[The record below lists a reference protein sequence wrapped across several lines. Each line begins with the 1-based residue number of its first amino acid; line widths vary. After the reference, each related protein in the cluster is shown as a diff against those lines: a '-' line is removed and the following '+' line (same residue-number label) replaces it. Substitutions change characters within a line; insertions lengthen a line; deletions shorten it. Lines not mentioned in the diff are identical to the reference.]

1 MAVVGWN
8 EHVDLPE
15 WGITGIRAKM
25 DTGARSSAI
34 HVEEIRELPR
44 DRVKF
49 DVVLDREGGRHRH
62 VTARVTR
69 RARVRSSTG
78 KLRRRIFVKTILRIG
93 PVDIPVE
100 LSLVDREKMIY
111 RMLIGRSA
119 LAGKFL
125 IDVGSQRLH
134 GRPAAAGRAARAR
147 R

>member
-8 EHVDLPE
+8 EHVDLPQ
-15 WGITGIRAKM
+15 WRIRGIRAKI

-34 HVEEIRELPR
+34 HVENIRELPR

-49 DVVLDREGGRHRH
+49 DVVLDRNGGRRRH
-62 VTARVTR
+62 VTAAVIR

-78 KLRRRIFVKTILRIG
+78 KFRRRIFVKTIVRIG
-93 PVDIPVE
+93 PLDVPVE

-119 LAGKFL
+119 LAGRFL

-134 GRPAAAGRAARAR
+134 GRPATAARTR